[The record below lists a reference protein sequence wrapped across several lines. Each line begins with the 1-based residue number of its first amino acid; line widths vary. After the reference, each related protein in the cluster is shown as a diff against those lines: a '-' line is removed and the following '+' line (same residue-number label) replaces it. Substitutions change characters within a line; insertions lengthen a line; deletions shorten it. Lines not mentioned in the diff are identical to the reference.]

1 LSAAATTRSNGE
13 QWRSKPFVE
22 RKKKFHALAV
32 KSVLFGAIA
41 SLNGAVE
48 FGFGLK
54 PKQAALST
62 GHKCRRACSCRAV
75 AAKARVL

>member
-1 LSAAATTRSNGE
+1 VAQQAFRGE
-13 QWRSKPFVE
+13 
-22 RKKKFHALAV
+22 KKEIPALAV